1 VSYFDTHC
9 HIGRYKDPLT
19 VIRRAEE
26 AGVVTVA
33 VTETPTEY
41 QRLSL
46 RLGRRRLVRVALG
59 LHPLRAA
66 TISPMDQA
74 LFGKLLDRVE
84 YVGEVGLDGSRD
96 GRPTLDRQTKLFE
109 HILGQPRIGNK
120 ILTVHSRGAEKA
132 AIERLSSAR
141 VTGILHWYSGPLG
154 QIDVALDAGLWFS
167 INAPMLCSKN
177 GQKIIRSIPMDRIV
191 TETDGPFAKTG
202 RTESQP
208 KDVPRLVTDLA
219 AVWGRPP
226 DEVADQIYA
235 NMKAIASAAG
245 LDVPASR

>member
-1 VSYFDTHC
+1 
-9 HIGRYKDPLT
+9 
-19 VIRRAEE
+19 
-26 AGVVTVA
+26 
-33 VTETPTEY
+33 
-41 QRLSL
+41 
-46 RLGRRRLVRVALG
+46 
-59 LHPLRAA
+59 
-66 TISPMDQA
+66 M
-74 LFGKLLDRVE
+74 
-84 YVGEVGLDGSRD
+84 
-96 GRPTLDRQTKLFE
+96 KLFE
-109 HILGQPRIGNK
+109 HILGQSRIGNK

-132 AIERLSSAR
+132 TIERLSSAQ

-167 INAPMLCSKN
+167 INAPMLRSKN
-177 GQKIIRSIPMDRIV
+177 GQKIIRSIQIERIV

-226 DEVADQIYA
+226 DEVADQIYS

-245 LDVPASR
+245 LDPASR

>member
-1 VSYFDTHC
+1 MKYVDTHC
-9 HIGRYKDPLT
+9 HIGRYKEPLS

-26 AGVVTVA
+26 AGVVIVA

-46 RLGRRRLVRVALG
+46 RLGRRQLVRVALG

-74 LFGKLLDRVE
+74 LFGRLLDRVD

-96 GRPTLDRQTKLFE
+96 GRPTFDRQMKLFE
-109 HILGQPRIGNK
+109 HILGQPRIGSK

-132 AIERLSSAR
+132 TIERLSSAR
-141 VTGILHWYSGPLG
+141 VTAILHWYSGPLA
-154 QIDVALDAGLWFS
+154 QIDAALDAGLWFS
-167 INAPMLCSKN
+167 VNAPMLRSKN
-177 GQKIIRSIPMDRIV
+177 GQRIVRSVPPDRMV

-208 KDVPRLVTDLA
+208 KDVPALVADLA
-219 AVWGRPP
+219 AVRGRPR
-226 DEVADQIYA
+226 DEVAGQISA
-235 NMKAIASAAG
+235 NMRAIAAAAG
-245 LDVPASR
+245 LSGTSG